1 MTRPLFGEAGV
12 GMIDLQELQKRG
24 FNKQQISDYVDDARS
39 RGLNIGGRV
48 GESLALMNKQGT
60 KSGLLKDSGY
70 DPAAFGMGGVGFLK
84 TLKNLHGKVMVSS
97 RLPTM

>member
-1 MTRPLFGEAGV
+1 
-12 GMIDLQELQKRG
+12 MIDLQELQKRG

-60 KSGLLKDSGY
+60 KSGAIKDSGY
-70 DPAAFGMGGVGFLK
+70 DLCSIR
-84 TLKNLHGKVMVSS
+84 HGW
-97 RLPTM
+97 RRF